1 MARCHMESTKL
12 PKNIRQIGEK
22 DQLYRIYIEDY
33 VYTFIKRLM
42 NSKDLT
48 AKAGM
53 LLGKYTNIEDSHCYF
68 IYGAVT
74 VNGLWSELGELQFSE
89 TIWEE
94 VQESQQ
100 KYFPDTE
107 ICGWF
112 LRGSEEYSPDLIL
125 LKQMH
130 RRLFHKESLLYVS
143 KDSESGILVGGI
155 EPPTDVKGYY
165 IYYEKNPQMQEYMS
179 SQTPDKKVE
188 NDVRDEAAHSFRQ
201 VMQEKRVHI
210 ERQHQIFWR
219 RAIFAAAVVL
229 FIIGMRI
236 WISSN
241 WENPGKENAVEAG
254 ASQSQTE
261 TVPESSETAA
271 SSISVN
277 LPSTLPTAS
286 ESTAEQAMLQTPGGD
301 EAVGSVAAAPSG
313 KYVIKPGDTLISIC
327 VNKYGTTQ
335 MLTKLCE
342 LNHISNANEI
352 FVGQEIDLP

>member
-1 MARCHMESTKL
+1 MESTKL

-22 DQLYRIYIEDY
+22 DNLYRIYMEDY
-33 VYTFIKRLM
+33 VYTFVKKLM

-48 AKAGM
+48 AKAGI
-53 LLGKYTNIEDSHCYF
+53 LLGKYTDIDDSHCYF

-89 TIWEE
+89 TVWEE

-143 KDSESGILVGGI
+143 KGSESEILVGGI
-155 EPPTDVKGYY
+155 EPPSEVKGYY

-179 SQTPDKKVE
+179 SQTPEKKVE
-188 NDVRDEAAHSFRQ
+188 SNVKDEAAYNFRQ

-219 RAIFAAAVVL
+219 RTILAAAFLL
-229 FIIGMRI
+229 FILGMRL
-236 WISSN
+236 WISNVSN
-241 WENPGKENAVEAG
+241 KQQNAIEAG
-254 ASQSQTE
+254 ASGSAESEMTE
-261 TVPESSETAA
+261 SPAA
-271 SSISVN
+271 SSISAT
-277 LPSTLPTAS
+277 LPSTLPTVPETTAAS
-286 ESTAEQAMLQTPGGD
+286 AALQTPGGD
-301 EAVGSVAAAPSG
+301 EAAVAAASSTG
-313 KYVIKPGDTLISIC
+313 RYVVKPGDTLISIC

-335 MLTKLCE
+335 MLPKLCE